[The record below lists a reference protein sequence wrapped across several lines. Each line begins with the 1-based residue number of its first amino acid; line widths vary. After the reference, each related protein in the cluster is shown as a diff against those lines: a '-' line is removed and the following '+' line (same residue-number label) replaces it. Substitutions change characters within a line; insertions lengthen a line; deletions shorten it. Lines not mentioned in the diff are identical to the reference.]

1 MSKTVDLN
9 AAVTIRFF
17 GEAQQ
22 KLTWREAIKKAFSYN
37 PDTGE
42 ITRLL
47 ATSWK
52 SVNFV
57 GKAVGS
63 PSGTGHLVVSL
74 GGRPF
79 LVHRLAYFL
88 MKDEFPPA
96 DIDHIN
102 GVRSDNRWSNLRACS
117 RSENMRNYTTS
128 PRNGCRGITFNKMA
142 KKWEARIW
150 LPGRRINLGL
160 FKSKDDAIA
169 ARIQSVTKHY
179 GEFAGPQTNEE
190 VAAMKGQS
198 R

>member
-1 MSKTVDLN
+1 MSKTIDLN
-9 AAVTIRFF
+9 AVVTIRFF
-17 GEAQQ
+17 GGASQ
-22 KLTWREAIKKAFSYN
+22 KLTWREAIKKVFSYN

-42 ITRLL
+42 VIRQL

-52 SVNFV
+52 SVRFV

-63 PSGTGHLVVSL
+63 PSSTGHLAVCL
-74 GGRPF
+74 GGRTF

-88 MKDEFPPA
+88 MKDEFPEA

-102 GVRSDNRWSNLRACS
+102 GVRSDNRWSNLRSCS

-128 PRNGCRGITFNKMA
+128 PRNGCRGVTFNKIA
-142 KKWEARIW
+142 KKWEARIG
-150 LPGRRINLGL
+150 LTGKRIHLGS
-160 FKSKDDAIA
+160 FKNKDDAIA

-179 GEFAGPQTNEE
+179 GEFAGPQTDEE